1 LKKAKKKQD
10 IAKDFGIPAST
21 LSTIIK
27 NKDVIL
33 KNINENSATRKKMKL
48 GEYSDI
54 ESCLL
59 KWFQQ
64 CLDRKIPINGPILR
78 EKAEEF
84 GHKLGHE
91 HFKASSGWL
100 TNWKNRNSVVFKQV
114 CGESGAV
121 DVQKCSVWINNLPK
135 LIENYSP
142 DDIFNVD
149 ETRLFFKCLPDKTFI
164 FKGQSCSGGKHSKE
178 RVTLLLGANMSGTE
192 KLRPLLIGK
201 SKKPR
206 CFKQV
211 KSLPLDYYANKKSWM
226 TSEIFNL
233 WLMKLDKKMVS
244 EKRKILL
251 FIDNCTAHNLTST
264 FNAIKVQFLPPNTT
278 SVLQPLDQGIINNF
292 KIFYR
297 KEMVKKIVSAIND
310 TNQIVINIWDAIR
323 LCDKAWRH
331 VKKETIVNCFTKS
344 GFRTSTENIPDEP
357 SDDNNDEWDQLNLNE
372 TFTSYV
378 KVDENLEIC
387 GEWTENDII
396 SDILDEDNEE
406 EIEDQ
411 QIQSTITN
419 KEAKLALETL
429 RKYIE
434 GNEGMEDLFKP
445 LGTLEN
451 RIENN
456 VLNKQKQ
463 LT

>member
-1 LKKAKKKQD
+1 
-10 IAKDFGIPAST
+10 
-21 LSTIIK
+21 
-27 NKDVIL
+27 
-33 KNINENSATRKKMKL
+33 
-48 GEYSDI
+48 
-54 ESCLL
+54 
-59 KWFQQ
+59 
-64 CLDRKIPINGPILR
+64 
-78 EKAEEF
+78 
-84 GHKLGHE
+84 
-91 HFKASSGWL
+91 
-100 TNWKNRNSVVFKQV
+100 
-114 CGESGAV
+114 
-121 DVQKCSVWINNLPK
+121 
-135 LIENYSP
+135 
-142 DDIFNVD
+142 
-149 ETRLFFKCLPDKTFI
+149 
-164 FKGQSCSGGKHSKE
+164 
-178 RVTLLLGANMSGTE
+178 MSGTE

-206 CFKQV
+206 YFKQV
-211 KSLPLDYYANKKSWM
+211 KSLPLDYYGNKKSWM

-278 SVLQPLDQGIINNF
+278 SVLQPLDQGMINNF

-297 KEMVKKIVSAIND
+297 KEIVKKIVSAIND
-310 TNQIVINIWDAIR
+310 TNQIVINILDAIR

-331 VKKETIVNCFTKS
+331 VKKETIVNRFTKS

-372 TFTSYV
+372 TLTSYV
-378 KVDENLEIC
+378 NVDENLEIC

-406 EIEDQ
+406 EIEDH

-419 KEAKLALETL
+419 KEAKFALETL

-445 LGTLEN
+445 LDDKDEFETVAKETLDIMIEILEDETNNTGNELIDNVELNNLVEELN
-451 RIENN
+451 RIDEEIFNEKVGYKSISSD
-456 VLNKQKQ
+456 VLNKS
-463 LT
+463 

>member
-1 LKKAKKKQD
+1 MAQKRKLTTLSLAEKVNLLKIIEKGEKKKQD

-33 KNINENSATRKKMKL
+33 KNFNKNSATRKKMKL

-64 CLDRKIPINGPILR
+64 CLDKKIPINGPILR

-100 TNWKNRNSVVFKQV
+100 TNWKIRNSVVFKQV

-149 ETRLFFKCLPDKTFI
+149 ETGLFFKCLPDKTFI

-206 CFKQV
+206 CF
-211 KSLPLDYYANKKSWM
+211 
-226 TSEIFNL
+226 
-233 WLMKLDKKMVS
+233 
-244 EKRKILL
+244 
-251 FIDNCTAHNLTST
+251 
-264 FNAIKVQFLPPNTT
+264 
-278 SVLQPLDQGIINNF
+278 
-292 KIFYR
+292 
-297 KEMVKKIVSAIND
+297 
-310 TNQIVINIWDAIR
+310 
-323 LCDKAWRH
+323 
-331 VKKETIVNCFTKS
+331 
-344 GFRTSTENIPDEP
+344 RTSTENIPDEP
-357 SDDNNDEWDQLNLNE
+357 SDDNNDEWDQLNINE

-378 KVDENLEIC
+378 NVDENLEIC

-419 KEAKLALETL
+419 KDAKLALETL

-445 LGTLEN
+445 LGESSLF
-451 RIENN
+451 
-456 VLNKQKQ
+456 
-463 LT
+463 